1 MSKIK
6 VEKAKTRDEEQK
18 NNKNISNKGADK
30 KKLK

>member
-1 MSKIK
+1 VSKIK

-18 NNKNISNKGADK
+18 NNKNIFNKGADK